1 MEKFD
6 QIIAFEQQAKE
17 FYRSGAEN
25 CMDEGIKKIFT
36 TLMNND
42 EVHLKLLNDLITKG
56 DKFEIDEEDFDSSLF
71 SCLDD
76 CGCARLRAEELAT
89 YVSASDMERKII
101 AAYSEL
107 KHKIFDERVL
117 EVMEYII
124 KKHKD
129 ALFVLN
135 DMTEMLNRSSD
146 WVESAEFT
154 LREPY

>member
-1 MEKFD
+1 MEKFGHM
-6 QIIAFEQQAKE
+6 ITFEQQAAE
-17 FYRSGAEN
+17 FYKSGAEN
-25 CMDEGIKKIFT
+25 SIDEGIKKIFT

-42 EVHLKLLNDLITKG
+42 KVHLKLLNDLITKG

-76 CGCARLRAEELAT
+76 CGCAKLRAEELAT

-101 AAYSEL
+101 SSYTEL
-107 KHKIFDERVL
+107 KQKVYDERVL
-117 EVMEYII
+117 EVIEYII